1 VKSEEFFRQSYPQD
15 GNFRLRLFT
24 EVDVTFKATIT
35 KGFQFSLAPEVVAGA
50 DT

>member
-1 VKSEEFFRQSYPQD
+1 VKPQVFFRQSYPQD
-15 GNFRLRLFT
+15 GNFSLRLFT

-35 KGFQFSLAPEVVAGA
+35 NGFQFSLAPEVVAGA